1 MMHILPATPADIPV
15 LKQLVNSAYRGEA
28 SRQGWTTEADIIK
41 GEIRTD
47 EAQLESLFQD
57 STGTILTC
65 RNAEQEILGCV
76 HLQQQGDKIY
86 LGMLSVWPEQQGF
99 GIGKQLLN
107 AADAYAKEKQC
118 SAVFMRVINLRTE
131 LIAWYQRNGYLFDG
145 VTEPFPD
152 FGIYG
157 QPKVP
162 MVFWVL
168 EKKFS

>member
-1 MMHILPATPADIPV
+1 MLIQIATPADIPI
-15 LKQLVNSAYRGEA
+15 LKQLVNSAYRGEN
-28 SRQGWTTEADIIK
+28 SRQGWTTEADIIE

-47 EAQLESLFQD
+47 ETQLESLFQD
-57 STGTILTC
+57 STGMILTC

-76 HLQQQGDKIY
+76 YLQQQGDKIY
-86 LGMLSVWPEQQGF
+86 LGMLSVWPNQQGF
-99 GIGKQLLN
+99 GIGKQLLQ
-107 AADAYAKEKQC
+107 AADPYAKQQQC

-131 LIAWYQRNGYLFDG
+131 LIAWYQRNGYLFEG